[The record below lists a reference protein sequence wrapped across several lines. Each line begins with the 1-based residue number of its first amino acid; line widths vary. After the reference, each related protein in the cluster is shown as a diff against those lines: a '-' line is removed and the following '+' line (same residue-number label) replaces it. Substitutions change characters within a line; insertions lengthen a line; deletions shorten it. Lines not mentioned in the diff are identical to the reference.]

1 MASETDS
8 RSKELEAYC
17 RALRQLHDLQL
28 RHHVTYREQCSDF
41 LEVGCALFGMST
53 GIVSRVEEG
62 MYHIDAVR
70 SPSPKFRVD
79 QSFSL
84 GDTLCDRVIREDR
97 TIAIEDLGH
106 HAEWRGHP
114 AYRDLAVRAYIAA
127 PIRLRTGIFGTL
139 NFTSTEPRAAPFSE
153 FEIEILDLM
162 AESMARFLDLKRAD
176 EIQSRMRREQAQRE
190 IRQAAQL
197 GRSERLATLGMLA
210 TGVAHEIN
218 NPLQGMRSHL
228 SVLRRALPADFP
240 RAESLEM
247 VDKGIESIAEIVSQ
261 LLTLQTPE
269 LQTSEHGLPQE
280 AVAFVV
286 KFLGPDFRRRKVCMH
301 NRLSSDLRPVG
312 MSQQHM
318 TQVLLNLLINARDA
332 MPEGGEVWLDAE
344 QNETETHLSITDNGC
359 GFEPTL
365 AEGIFAPF
373 YTTKGAHGTG
383 LGLTVAESLV
393 RNAKGRIL
401 ANSEVGKGSSFHLHL
416 PNARV
421 G

>member
-1 MASETDS
+1 MAPETDS
-8 RSKELEAYC
+8 RSKELEVYC

-28 RHHVTYREQCSDF
+28 RHHVTYREQCSDY
-41 LEVGCALFGMST
+41 LEVGCTLFGMST

-62 MYHIDAVR
+62 TYHIDAVR
-70 SPSPKFRVD
+70 SPSPKFRVGK
-79 QSFSL
+79 SFPL
-84 GDTLCDRVIREDR
+84 GDTLCDRVLREDQ
-97 TIAIEDLGH
+97 TIAIEDLGRY
-106 HAEWRGHP
+106 AEWRGHP
-114 AYRDLAVRAYIAA
+114 AYQELAVRAYIAA

-162 AESMARFLDLKRAD
+162 AESMARFLDLRRAD
-176 EIQSRMRREQAQRE
+176 EVQNRMRREQAQRE
-190 IRQAAQL
+190 VRQAAQL

-210 TGVAHEIN
+210 AGVAHEIN

-228 SVLRRALPADFP
+228 SAVRRALPPDFP

-247 VDKGIESIAEIVSQ
+247 VEKGIDSVAEIVSQ

-269 LQTSEHGLPQE
+269 WKTVEYGFPQE
-280 AVAFVV
+280 AAAFVV
-286 KFLGPDFRRRKVCMH
+286 KFLGPDFRKRKVRMH
-301 NRLSSDLRPVG
+301 NRLSPDLRPVR

-318 TQVLLNLLINARDA
+318 TQVLVNLLINARDA
-332 MPEGGEVWLDAE
+332 MPEGGDVWLDAE
-344 QNETETHLSITDNGC
+344 QNETETHLWISDNGC

-373 YTTKGAHGTG
+373 FTTKGAQGTG
-383 LGLTVAESLV
+383 LGLTVVESLV
-393 RNAKGRIL
+393 RSAEGRIL
-401 ANSEVGKGSSFHLHL
+401 ANSEIGKGSTFHLHL
-416 PNARV
+416 PNIR